1 MKVQAQSGPD
11 KVYTFRVAL
20 KGNKGRWRTFEILG
34 KQTLGDFD
42 AEIRDAFDYDTF
54 DHLSEFYL
62 SKVWRS
68 EGFGEIYPDGNGPG
82 SAYRIDSL
90 RLVEGDRLEYVYD
103 FGDDVQHVITLEKVA
118 PASPADVASDRYPCM
133 VARSKPRS
141 RYCVTCK
148 EKGKKAA
155 ATCVCIDCSNE
166 TMRPAYLCDS
176 CADTGHG
183 EHHVE
188 DARL

>member
-1 MKVQAQSGPD
+1 MKVQARGVPD
-11 KVYTFRVAL
+11 NVYTFRVAL
-20 KGNKGRWRTFEILG
+20 KHNKGRWRTFEILG

-42 AEIRDAFDYDTF
+42 AVIRDAFDYDTF
-54 DHLSEFYL
+54 DHLSEFYPG
-62 SKVWRS
+62 KVWGS
-68 EGFGEIYPDGNGPG
+68 EGFGEIYPDGTGPG
-82 SAYRIDSL
+82 SLHRIESL
-90 RLVEGDRLEYVYD
+90 LLAEGGRLEYVYD
-103 FGDDVQHVITLEKVA
+103 FGDSVQHVITLEKVTSA
-118 PASPADVASDRYPCM
+118 LSADVASGRYPLM
-133 VARSKPRS
+133 VARSKTRG

-148 EKGKKAA
+148 EKGRKAA

-176 CADTGHG
+176 CADSGHD